1 MKTIL
6 IFLLSTLLFSNSYP
20 SFTHAE
26 LAKIKK
32 QNGNISQNRVLDY
45 TKNISKI
52 KKYQKKKQLRAVNFY
67 LNQLLPQY
75 DDIINKK
82 EDYWAT
88 PKEFLITGYGD
99 CEDYVIIKYFTLI
112 QLGFDEK
119 KLFLNVVKEK
129 YRGGYHMVLSYFK
142 VKGDSPLVLDNLSFK
157 ILNLDERK
165 DLEADVFINSTG
177 VYRLKNNKLVKIA
190 NYSREYIQLLKNI
203 AKEN

>member
-112 QLGFDEK
+112 KLGFDEK
-119 KLFLNVVKEK
+119 KLFLNIVKEN

-142 VKGDSPLVLDNLSFK
+142 VKGEAPLVLDNLSFK

-203 AKEN
+203 EKEN

>member
-1 MKTIL
+1 MKIIL
-6 IFLLSTLLFSNSYP
+6 FFLLSTLLFSNTYP
-20 SFTHAE
+20 TFTPTE
-26 LAKIKK
+26 LMKIQKN
-32 QNGNISQNRVLDY
+32 NGIISKNRILDY
-45 TKNISKI
+45 KKKI
-52 KKYQKKKQLRAVNFY
+52 NKIREYSQSKQLRTVNFY

-75 DDIINKK
+75 DNIINKK

-112 QLGFDEK
+112 KLGFDEK
-119 KLFLNVVKEK
+119 KLFLNIVKEN

-142 VKGDSPLVLDNLSFK
+142 VKGESPLVLDNLSFK

-203 AKEN
+203 QKEN